1 MCGRATQAQIKAYKE
16 KIYAWLEPEPESFV
30 ARHNLRPTEPAWI
43 VARRGDS
50 NVRTLEARWWCQ
62 WDGSRSFETKYPTFN
77 ARVETMHTKKLWP
90 DLLKKG
96 QRCLFP
102 VDSFYEWPIKGRGLP
117 PVEIFVAGREP
128 YALAGLWSRYFERG
142 ETRYSFTSFT
152 CNANEFMRPIHEK
165 AMPVILSD
173 IDEQKLWLEEG
184 DEALLRPYEGEMELE
199 QLTDTL
205 EHLYPEENQK
215 Y

>member
-1 MCGRATQAQIKAYKE
+1 MCGRASQAEIREYKD
-16 KIYAWLEPEPESFV
+16 KIAGWFEPKDFTP
-30 ARHNLRPTEPAWI
+30 RRNLRPTEPAWI
-43 VARRGDS
+43 VARRGDGQIKT
-50 NVRTLEARWWCQ
+50 VEARWWCQ
-62 WDGSRSFETKYPTFN
+62 RDGAWHFETKYPTFN
-77 ARVETMHTKKLWP
+77 ARVETMHSRKLWP

-117 PVEIFVAGREP
+117 PVEIFVKGRAP
-128 YALAGLWSRYFERG
+128 YALAGLWSRYYDNG

-152 CNANEFMRPIHEK
+152 TDANEFMRPIHEK

-173 IDEQKLWLEEG
+173 IDEQRSWLETG
-184 DEALLRPYEGEMELE
+184 DESLLRPFEGEMEFE
-199 QLTDTL
+199 QLPDTL
-205 EHLYPEENQK
+205 EHLYPEENRK